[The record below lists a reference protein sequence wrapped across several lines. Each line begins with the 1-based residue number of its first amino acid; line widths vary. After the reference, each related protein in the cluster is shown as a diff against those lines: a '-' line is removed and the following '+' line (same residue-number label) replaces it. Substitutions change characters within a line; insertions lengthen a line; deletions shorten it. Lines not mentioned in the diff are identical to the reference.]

1 MTQELQGLDGVAGT
15 SEMFNSFVQSVRLFL
30 RDYSELNRI
39 VKGEEHSNRMIA
51 FAVMDFLSDFAGSP
65 PFLGYYTI
73 EDLCHMHMQSFAT
86 RGTVINLLQSV
97 GMLQTR
103 NQLTFSDGGIS
114 VGISDKSPLL
124 MQWIRDFQNKYEQ
137 QKTQIKVSLNIQ
149 QLFGTS
155 GVHSEFFF
163 VNGWY
168 GIY

>member
-1 MTQELQGLDGVAGT
+1 MSQELQGLTGVSGT
-15 SEMFNSFVQSVRLFL
+15 SETFNSFVQSVRFFL
-30 RDYSELNRI
+30 RDYPELNRI

-51 FAVMDFLSDFAGSP
+51 FAVMDFLSDFAGTP
-65 PFLGYYTI
+65 PFIGYFTI
-73 EDLCHMHMQSFAT
+73 EDLCRMHMQSFAL
-86 RGTVINLLQSV
+86 RGTVITLLQSV

-103 NQLTFSDGGIS
+103 NQLSFSDGGIS
-114 VGISDKSPLL
+114 VSISDKSPLL

-137 QKTQIKVSLNIQ
+137 QKNQTKISLNIS

-155 GVHSEFFF
+155 GVHAEYFF

>member
-1 MTQELQGLDGVAGT
+1 MSQELQGLTEVQST
-15 SEMFNSFVQSVRLFL
+15 SDVFDSFVLSVRYFL
-30 RDYSELNRI
+30 RDFRELNRI

-51 FAVMDFLSDFAGSP
+51 FAVEDFLSDFAGTP
-65 PFLGYYTI
+65 PLLGYFTI
-73 EDLCHMHMQSFAT
+73 EDLCRMHMQSLAI
-86 RGTVINLLQSV
+86 RGTCITLLQSV

-114 VGISDKSPLL
+114 VSVSDKSPLL

-137 QKTQIKVSLNIQ
+137 QKTQVKISLNIA
-149 QLFGTS
+149 QLFGNM

>member
-1 MTQELQGLDGVAGT
+1 MPPELQGLAGVAGT
-15 SEMFNSFVQSVRLFL
+15 SEVFNSFVQSVRYFL
-30 RDYSELNRI
+30 RDFSELNRI

-51 FAVMDFLSDFAGSP
+51 FGIMDFLSDFAGTP
-65 PFLGYYTI
+65 PFLGYYSI
-73 EDLCHMHMQSFAT
+73 EDLCRMHMQSFAI
-86 RGTVINLLQSV
+86 RGTVITLLQSV

-114 VGISDKSPLL
+114 VGVSDKSPLL

-137 QKTQIKVSLNIQ
+137 QKTQIKVSLNIA

-155 GVHSEFFF
+155 GVRSEYAF

>member
-1 MTQELQGLDGVAGT
+1 MAQELQGLEGVSGT
-15 SEMFNSFVQSVRLFL
+15 SEIFNSFVQSVRFYL
-30 RDYSELNRI
+30 RDYPELNRI

-51 FAVMDFLSDFAGSP
+51 FAMMDFLSDFAGTP
-65 PFLGYYTI
+65 PFLGYFTI
-73 EDLCHMHMQSFAT
+73 EDLCRMHMQSFAT

-114 VGISDKSPLL
+114 VGVSDKSPLL

-137 QKTQIKVSLNIQ
+137 QKTQIKISLNIQ

-155 GVHSEFFF
+155 GVHAEYFF

>member
-1 MTQELQGLDGVAGT
+1 MAAELQGLSGVSGT
-15 SEMFNSFVQSVRLFL
+15 SEIFDSFVQSVRCFL
-30 RDYSELNRI
+30 RDYPELNRI

-65 PFLGYYTI
+65 PFLGYFTI
-73 EDLCHMHMQSFAT
+73 EDICRMHMQSFAI
-86 RGTVINLLQSV
+86 RGTCITLLQSV

-103 NQLTFSDGGIS
+103 NQLSFSDGGIS

-124 MQWIRDFQNKYEQ
+124 MQWIRDLKTEYEQ
-137 QKTQIKVSLNIQ
+137 KKSQIKISLNIS

-155 GVHSEFFF
+155 GVHAEYFF